1 MKPALLALLLLLST
15 TCSIAQ
21 RELKNPLIDSKQVL
35 EKGSELFQDGKFKE
49 AIDEYLK
56 VPVSDTNY
64 SDVVK
69 ELINSYYRDSNYTA
83 AEQYSRKALDYFPE
97 KKVIWLRYLAAIYD
111 DTKRTQ
117 EALGI
122 YDSILKMS
130 PHDYL

>member
-49 AIDEYLK
+49 AIEEYMK

-69 ELINSYYRDSNYTA
+69 ELI
-83 AEQYSRKALDYFPE
+83 
-97 KKVIWLRYLAAIYD
+97 
-111 DTKRTQ
+111 
-117 EALGI
+117 
-122 YDSILKMS
+122 
-130 PHDYL
+130 